1 MKCDTGQL
9 RAYLDNALLPSARTA
24 VTGHLAGCET
34 CRAELA
40 ALKERRA
47 LLHGRLTALE
57 PPTDAVPH
65 PARALTRF
73 RAEAQRVRSSLWD
86 ILWRGAEMTKQTLL
100 APKWRPFAV
109 GVTAVLCLAILFSFA
124 PVRQVAADFLGL
136 FRVRKFAVVA
146 VDPAKGKQLE
156 SLAQMADAGKFGQP
170 TVVREPGPG
179 QAVADAAEAS
189 LVAGFKVRVP
199 SALPESAIRRSFTV
213 DIGPAMHY
221 EMDRP
226 IMQAILDATGIQ
238 NVQLPDVEKLV
249 FDVDVPTMIVQSYR
263 IGNGTLSLVQLPSPE
278 VNVPAGIDPVVLGE
292 AAFQFLGMNA
302 EDARRL
308 AHTIDWS
315 STVVIPL
322 PTDVAQYREVT
333 VDGVTG
339 LLLEEKRT
347 SRAGA
352 ANTLLIWQCDGI
364 VYGLN
369 GTNVDVKVLLQVA
382 DSLR

>member
-1 MKCDTGQL
+1 
-9 RAYLDNALLPSARTA
+9 
-24 VTGHLAGCET
+24 
-34 CRAELA
+34 
-40 ALKERRA
+40 
-47 LLHGRLTALE
+47 
-57 PPTDAVPH
+57 
-65 PARALTRF
+65 
-73 RAEAQRVRSSLWD
+73 
-86 ILWRGAEMTKQTLL
+86 
-100 APKWRPFAV
+100 
-109 GVTAVLCLAILFSFA
+109 
-124 PVRQVAADFLGL
+124 
-136 FRVRKFAVVA
+136 
-146 VDPAKGKQLE
+146 
-156 SLAQMADAGKFGQP
+156 
-170 TVVREPGPG
+170 
-179 QAVADAAEAS
+179 
-189 LVAGFKVRVP
+189 
-199 SALPESAIRRSFTV
+199 
-213 DIGPAMHY
+213 MHY